1 MYISLNWIKDYVDL
15 SKINKDEIIKRFVLS
30 TAEIES
36 VIEKGQDISGVVFAK
51 IVKVENHPNS
61 QKLHVLQ
68 VDKGDEIVQIVC
80 GAPNVR
86 EGMVTALATMGGK
99 VCGHKISKAKLAGI
113 ESFGM
118 CCAESELGIGSDDN
132 GIMDIKDNVIIG
144 QDIKELWPIEDTIIE
159 IDNKSLTNRPDLW
172 GHYGIAREL
181 ATIFRLPL
189 KNLDVDD
196 LSKYNQKNKL
206 SINIEDKNCYR
217 YSAITVGNITKKV
230 SPIIMKIRL
239 NYVGQRDI
247 NLLADLTN
255 YLMLDVGQ
263 PMHAFDNKKVKGIN
277 VISAKEGDK
286 LLTLE
291 GEKHDIPQNSVL
303 ICNENKEPVAI
314 AGVKGGM
321 LSSISEDTNSLLLES
336 ATFDSTSIRRTSIA
350 VGLRTDS
357 SLRYEKSLDPELTT
371 TAIARFIKI
380 LKDIDKNIEITS
392 ALTDVYNY
400 KYPKIEISFDT
411 DFITRRVGV
420 KIPESEIVTILNY
433 LGFKTTKVGDNEFKV
448 LVPSFRATK
457 DVSIKEDLV
466 EEIARMY
473 GYDNIK
479 PENILTKNNPIQQD
493 KEIVCEYQTKVLLAD
508 KFGLNEV
515 HSYIWNYAD
524 FNKEYKIE
532 SSSYVNLL
540 DSSNSGQSGIRS
552 QMVPTLLKIFAENKN
567 NYNDVNIFEIGRVVA
582 GLENNHAIEEKHLA
596 IVCASTTLS
605 EKELYF
611 KLKKM
616 VENICSTVVIT
627 KVNYITEGARPNY
640 YHPVNSCLIENNDN
654 ILGMMGLLHPA
665 IIIDKKFKIAILELD
680 FSKLCACEETIN
692 IVKEVSKYQAV
703 NLDFN
708 FVADKNICY
717 SQIEKLLNNFRAKLN
732 VSYALKDIYENESV
746 LPGKRSYTFAYTI
759 VSKDHTLTSEEIDKF
774 SNRLIQHMKE
784 NGIELR

>member
-1 MYISLNWIKDYVDL
+1 MYISLNWINDYVDL
-15 SKINKDEIIKRFVLS
+15 SNISKDEIIKRFVLS

-36 VIEKGQDISGVVFAK
+36 VVEKGQDTSGVVFAK
-51 IVKVENHPNS
+51 IIKVENHPNS
-61 QKLHVLQ
+61 QKLHVLK

-86 EGMVTALATMGGK
+86 EGMITALATMGGK

-118 CCAESELGIGSDDN
+118 CCAESELGIGADDN
-132 GIMDIKDNVIIG
+132 GIMDIKENVKIG
-144 QDIKELWPIEDTIIE
+144 QDIKEVWPINDTIIE

-181 ATIFRLPL
+181 STIFRLPL
-189 KNLDVDD
+189 KPLDIED
-196 LSKYNQKNKL
+196 LSKYNNKKKL

-217 YSAITVGNITKKV
+217 YSAITVGNIKQKI
-230 SPIIMKIRL
+230 SPITMKIRL

-277 VISAKEGDK
+277 VLSAKEGDK

-291 GEKHDIPQNSVL
+291 GEKHDIPENSVL

-321 LSSISEDTNSLLLES
+321 LSSISDDTNSLLLES
-336 ATFDSTSIRRTSIA
+336 ATFDSTSIRKTSIA

-357 SLRYEKSLDPELTT
+357 SLRYEKSLDPELTI
-371 TAIARFIKI
+371 TAIARFIKL
-380 LKDIDKNIEITS
+380 LKDIDKDIEITS
-392 ALTDVYNY
+392 ALTDVYKY
-400 KYPKIEISFDT
+400 KYPQIEISIDT
-411 DFITRRVGV
+411 DFIARRVGV
-420 KIPESEIVTILNY
+420 QIPEKEIVNILKY
-433 LGFKTTKVGDNEFKV
+433 LGFKVNKVGEKLFKV
-448 LVPSFRATK
+448 IVPSFRATK

-479 PENILTKNNPIQQD
+479 PENILTKNNPIQQE

-532 SSSYVNLL
+532 SPSYVNLL

-552 QMVPTLLKIFAENKN
+552 QMVPTLLKIFTENKN
-567 NYNDVNIFEIGRVVA
+567 NYSDVNIFEIGRVIA

-596 IVCASTTLS
+596 IVCSSTTLS

-611 KLKKM
+611 KLKKI
-616 VENICSTVVIT
+616 VENICETVILT
-627 KVNYITEGARPNY
+627 KVEYVIEGKKPNY
-640 YHPVNSCLIENNDN
+640 YHPVNSCLIVNDKQV
-654 ILGMMGLLHPA
+654 LGTMGVLHPA
-665 IIIDKKFKIAILELD
+665 INIDKKFKIVILELD
-680 FSKLCACEETIN
+680 FSKLCACEEVIKK
-692 IVKEVSKYQAV
+692 VKEVSKYQAV

-708 FVADKNICY
+708 FVVDKNVYY
-717 SQIEKLLNNFRAKLN
+717 SDIEKLLNNFRAKLDT
-732 VSYALKDIYENESV
+732 SYTLKDIYENEET

-759 VSKDHTLTSEEIDKF
+759 VSKDHTLTSDEIDKF
-774 SNRLIQHMKE
+774 SNRLIQHMKD

>member
-1 MYISLNWIKDYVDL
+1 MYISLNWINDYVDL
-15 SKINKDEIIKRFVLS
+15 SKISKDEIIKRFVLS
-30 TAEIES
+30 TAEIEN
-36 VIEKGQDISGVVFAK
+36 VVEKGQDTSGVVFAK
-51 IVKVENHPNS
+51 IIKVENHPNS
-61 QKLHVLQ
+61 QKLHVLR

-86 EGMVTALATMGGK
+86 EGMITALATMGGK

-118 CCAESELGIGSDDN
+118 CCAESELGIGADDN
-132 GIMDIKDNVIIG
+132 GIMDIKENVKIG
-144 QDIKELWPIEDTIIE
+144 QDIKEVWPINDTIIE

-181 ATIFRLPL
+181 STIFRLPL
-189 KNLDVDD
+189 KPLDIED
-196 LSKYNQKNKL
+196 LSKYNNKKKL
-206 SINIEDKNCYR
+206 LINIEDKNCYR
-217 YSAITVGNITKKV
+217 YSAITVGNIKQKI
-230 SPIIMKIRL
+230 SPITMKIRL

-277 VISAKEGDK
+277 VLSAKKGDK

-291 GEKHDIPQNSVL
+291 GEKHDIPENSVL

-321 LSSISEDTNSLLLES
+321 LSSISDDTNSLLLES
-336 ATFDSTSIRRTSIA
+336 ATFDSTSIRKTSIA

-357 SLRYEKSLDPELTT
+357 SLRYEKSLDPELTI
-371 TAIARFIKI
+371 TAIARFIKL
-380 LKDIDKNIEITS
+380 LKDIDKDIEITS
-392 ALTDVYNY
+392 ALTDVYKY
-400 KYPKIEISFDT
+400 KYPQIEISIDT
-411 DFITRRVGV
+411 DFIARRVGV
-420 KIPESEIVTILNY
+420 QIPEKEIVNILKY
-433 LGFKTTKVGDNEFKV
+433 LGFKVNKVGEKLFKV
-448 LVPSFRATK
+448 IVPSFRATK

-479 PENILTKNNPIQQD
+479 PENILTKNNPIQQE

-515 HSYIWNYAD
+515 HSYIWNYVD

-532 SSSYVNLL
+532 SPSYVNLL

-552 QMVPTLLKIFAENKN
+552 QMVPTLLKIFTENKN
-567 NYNDVNIFEIGRVVA
+567 NYSDVNIFEIGRVVA

-596 IVCASTTLS
+596 IVCSSTTLS

-611 KLKKM
+611 RLKKII
-616 VENICSTVVIT
+616 ENICETVILT
-627 KVNYITEGARPNY
+627 KVEYVIEGKKPNY
-640 YHPVNSCLIENNDN
+640 YHPVNSCLIVNDKQV
-654 ILGMMGLLHPA
+654 LGTMGVLHPA
-665 IIIDKKFKIAILELD
+665 INIDKKFKIAILELD
-680 FSKLCACEETIN
+680 FSKLCACEEVIKK
-692 IVKEVSKYQAV
+692 VKEVSKYQAV

-708 FVADKNICY
+708 FVVDKNVYY
-717 SQIEKLLNNFRAKLN
+717 SDIKKLLNNFRAKLDT
-732 VSYALKDIYENESV
+732 SYTLKDIYENEEA

-759 VSKDHTLTSEEIDKF
+759 VSKDHTLTSDEIDKF
-774 SNRLIQHMKE
+774 SNRLIQHMKN

>member
-1 MYISLNWIKDYVDL
+1 MYISLNWINDYVDL
-15 SKINKDEIIKRFVLS
+15 SNISKDEIIKRFVLS

-36 VIEKGQDISGVVFAK
+36 VVEKGQDTSGVVFAK
-51 IVKVENHPNS
+51 IIKVENHPNS
-61 QKLHVLQ
+61 QKLHVLK

-86 EGMVTALATMGGK
+86 EGMITALATMGGK

-118 CCAESELGIGSDDN
+118 CCAESELGIGADDN
-132 GIMDIKDNVIIG
+132 GIMDIKENVKIG
-144 QDIKELWPIEDTIIE
+144 QDIKEVWPINDTIIE

-181 ATIFRLPL
+181 STIFRLPL
-189 KNLDVDD
+189 KPLDIED
-196 LSKYNQKNKL
+196 LSKYNNEKKL
-206 SINIEDKNCYR
+206 LINIEDKNCYR
-217 YSAITVGNITKKV
+217 YSAITVGNIKQKI
-230 SPIIMKIRL
+230 SPITMKIRL

-277 VISAKEGDK
+277 VLSAKEGDK

-291 GEKHDIPQNSVL
+291 GEKHDIPENSVL

-321 LSSISEDTNSLLLES
+321 LSSISDDTNSLLLES
-336 ATFDSTSIRRTSIA
+336 ATFDSTSIRKTSIA

-357 SLRYEKSLDPELTT
+357 SLRYEKSLDPELTI
-371 TAIARFIKI
+371 TAIARFIKL
-380 LKDIDKNIEITS
+380 LKDIDKDIEITS
-392 ALTDVYNY
+392 ALTDVYKY
-400 KYPKIEISFDT
+400 KYPQIEISIDT
-411 DFITRRVGV
+411 DFIARRVGV
-420 KIPESEIVTILNY
+420 QIPEKEIVNILKY
-433 LGFKTTKVGDNEFKV
+433 LGFKVNKVGEKLFKV
-448 LVPSFRATK
+448 IVPSFRATK

-479 PENILTKNNPIQQD
+479 PENILTKNNPIQQE

-515 HSYIWNYAD
+515 HSYIWNYVD

-532 SSSYVNLL
+532 SPSYVNLL

-552 QMVPTLLKIFAENKN
+552 QMVPTLLKIFTENKN
-567 NYNDVNIFEIGRVVA
+567 NYSDVNIFEIGRVVA

-596 IVCASTTLS
+596 IVCSSTTLS

-611 KLKKM
+611 RLKKII
-616 VENICSTVVIT
+616 ENICETVILT
-627 KVNYITEGARPNY
+627 KVEYVIEGKKPNY
-640 YHPVNSCLIENNDN
+640 YHPVNSCLIVNDKQV
-654 ILGMMGLLHPA
+654 LGTMGVLHPA
-665 IIIDKKFKIAILELD
+665 INIDKKFKIAILELD
-680 FSKLCACEETIN
+680 FSKLCACEEVIKK
-692 IVKEVSKYQAV
+692 VKEVSKYQAV

-708 FVADKNICY
+708 FVVDKNVYY
-717 SQIEKLLNNFRAKLN
+717 SDIEKLLNNFKAKLDT
-732 VSYALKDIYENESV
+732 SYTLKDIYENKET

-759 VSKDHTLTSEEIDKF
+759 VSKDHTLTSDEIDKF
-774 SNRLIQHMKE
+774 SNRLIQHMKN